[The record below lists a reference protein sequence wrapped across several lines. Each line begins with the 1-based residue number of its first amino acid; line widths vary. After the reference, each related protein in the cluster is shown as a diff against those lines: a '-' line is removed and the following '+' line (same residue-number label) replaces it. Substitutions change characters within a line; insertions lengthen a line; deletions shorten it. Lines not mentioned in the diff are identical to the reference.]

1 MVQVPRGKE
10 TRFFAFADTV
20 TTQAYNRKN
29 ECHGWMGLKWQM
41 ESCAEP
47 SRILLHVR
55 MGDKTAQEQQLA
67 LGILGVNL
75 IYACLYQSQYIA
87 GEDANGSNPNY
98 SKFLKSLISDLSP
111 DRIEIDYVEVDGAK
125 LGHVDNRVMVCRS
138 KT

>member
-1 MVQVPRGKE
+1 
-10 TRFFAFADTV
+10 
-20 TTQAYNRKN
+20 
-29 ECHGWMGLKWQM
+29 M